1 MDFDLVKDAG
11 WYFRNR
17 ALIGRVLGNPDVR
30 ALIDAFKEL
39 GGGSNAVVKSGSL
52 HKELVQA
59 GVDTKQLAR
68 AIHPEGP
75 GLGANI

>member
-1 MDFDLVKDAG
+1 MEFDLVKDAG

-30 ALIDAFKEL
+30 ALIDACKEL
-39 GGGSNAVVKSGSL
+39 GGGSNAVVEPGSL
-52 HKELVQA
+52 HKELVRA
-59 GVDTKQLAR
+59 GVNTKQLAQ

-75 GLGANI
+75 GLGVSI